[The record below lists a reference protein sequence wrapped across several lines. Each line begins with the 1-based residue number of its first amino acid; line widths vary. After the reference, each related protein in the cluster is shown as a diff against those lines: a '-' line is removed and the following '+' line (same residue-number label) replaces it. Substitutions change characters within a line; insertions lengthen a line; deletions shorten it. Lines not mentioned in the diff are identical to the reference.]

1 MATSPLSVCVDGSM
15 EAGRALRDSILV
27 GFPRFIDQ
35 IIQRMVYLRMLSRK
49 VFVSRNIRWD
59 RRTVRKPPDC
69 CQYAQRREE
78 DVDLLAMDAS

>member
-1 MATSPLSVCVDGSM
+1 
-15 EAGRALRDSILV
+15 
-27 GFPRFIDQ
+27 
-35 IIQRMVYLRMLSRK
+35 